1 MNMKFKLT
9 LLLLIPIGILLYLIP
24 TISISTF
31 CTLPDEGKV
40 LQKAQESLRIHEN
53 QSSNRQQIDI
63 RLIDAHFMSHPETGY
78 HQVKVL
84 VNYNVSNSSLIGQK
98 TNAVLKVYSTDGTL
112 LKTSSFPSG
121 FTINST
127 GTRQLLTNIMNNY
140 ILNITTLTTFT
151 NLDKTIP
158 LSNELRVPLDLRLV
172 NTED

>member
-1 MNMKFKLT
+1 MKFKLAV
-9 LLLLIPIGILLYLIP
+9 LLLIPISILLYLIP
-24 TISISTF
+24 AISILSF
-31 CTLPDEGKV
+31 CTLPDEEMV
-40 LQKAQESLRIHEN
+40 LQRAQESLRIHEN
-53 QSSNRQQIDI
+53 QSSPGQQIVI
-63 RLIDAHFMSHPETGY
+63 RLIDAHFMSHPETGN

-98 TNAVLKVYSTDGTL
+98 SNAVLRVYSTDGTL
-112 LKTSSFPSG
+112 LKTSSYPLG

-151 NLDKTIP
+151 NQDKTIP

-172 NTED
+172 KNEK